1 MRTRTFMTG
10 MLALPVNAVLFGSFA
25 TLVLSIPALR
35 PYMEYVLPAV
45 IVAAFAL
52 TVPVAWVLAPRLR
65 LRNDYYPHLFSKDD
79 SR

>member
-35 PYMEYVLPAV
+35 AAWRADGILATAAADPAA
-45 IVAAFAL
+45 IREGRLEGSEFARRASLGWKGL
-52 TVPVAWVLAPRLR
+52 TGRW
-65 LRNDYYPHLFSKDD
+65 
-79 SR
+79 